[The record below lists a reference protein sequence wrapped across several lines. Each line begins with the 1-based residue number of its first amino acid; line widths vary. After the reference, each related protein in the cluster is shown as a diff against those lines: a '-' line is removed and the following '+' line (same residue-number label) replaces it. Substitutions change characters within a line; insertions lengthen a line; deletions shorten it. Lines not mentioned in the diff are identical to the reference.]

1 MFSLY
6 DQYHVRGF
14 FSQYI
19 VSNRRLSAA
28 SVVFLIS
35 AYLLPLQN
43 ISAPPLLLSPPLR
56 CSFASSSSCFA
67 ALPPSLF
74 HFSSVFPYVHHHSRA
89 QMHLQ
94 HHRHPVLFLY
104 SSLKHQFS
112 LPVPFSTVL
121 SLLSLTTDVPVLHRV
136 FICFLSYV
144 HTNKLPST
152 VHE

>member
-1 MFSLY
+1 MTSIMLEASSLSILFLTVVSVQPLWFSLSLLLCC
-6 DQYHVRGF
+6 HCRT
-14 FSQYI
+14 
-19 VSNRRLSAA
+19 
-28 SVVFLIS
+28 FL
-35 AYLLPLQN
+35 
-43 ISAPPLLLSPPLR
+43 LLLSSFHLHFDVALHRPLPALQP
-56 CSFASSSSCFA
+56 F
-67 ALPPSLF
+67 LPPSLF
-74 HFSSVFPYVHHHSRA
+74 HFSSVFPYVYHHSRA

-152 VHE
+152 VHD